1 MTTFTYPSS
10 AELIEI
16 AQDKMPRLIQDR
28 PIFDLMPIAS
38 QDENVLLWE
47 QMDNFQGLQQVRGL
61 NGAPQRVKKTGVNR
75 YSMVPGAYG
84 EYEPIDETEITT
96 RRRIGQFGTPVDI
109 SDLVMYT
116 QDKLLLRRLDRIE
129 LMGWTLL
136 LTGTFSVANADGTVT
151 HTDTFPV
158 QSFSASTPWSTWAT
172 ATPMQDLRT
181 IQLKSR
187 GHSVNFGRKAK
198 CFVNRKTGNDILSN
212 SNATDLYGRRTG
224 QAAGPALPPGG
235 TLNTLKDVNAVLL
248 DQDLPEIVIYDEGY
262 LSDGTDGNA
271 AGSFQLFIPNGEA
284 VVVGVRPAGQTI
296 AQFRYTRNAN
306 NPDAGPGAYMR
317 VIDKGEIQI
326 PRSVEVHDGF
336 NGGPVIFFPSGIVKL
351 TGL

>member
-1 MTTFTYPSS
+1 MATFTYPSS

-28 PIFDLMPIAS
+28 PIFDIMPISS
-38 QDENVLLWE
+38 QDENVLMWE
-47 QMDNFQGLQQVRGL
+47 QDDNYQGLQQVRGL
-61 NGAPQRVKKTGVNR
+61 DGAPRRVKKTGMNR
-75 YSMVPGAYG
+75 YSMIPGVYG
-84 EYEPIDETEITT
+84 EYEVIDETEITT
-96 RRRIGQFGTPVDI
+96 RRRAGSFGTPVDI
-109 SDLVMYT
+109 SDLVMKV

-129 LMGWTLL
+129 LIGWTLI
-136 LTGTFSVANADGTVT
+136 LTGTFSVSSPEGTLM
-151 HTDTFPV
+151 HTDTFPL
-158 QSFSASTPWSTWAT
+158 QSFAASTPWSTWAS
-172 ATPMQDLRT
+172 ATPMADLRT

-187 GHSVNFGRKAK
+187 GHSVDFGRKAK
-198 CFVNRKTGNDILSN
+198 LFVNRKTANDILSN

-235 TLNTLKDVNAVLL
+235 TLNTIKDVNAVLM
-248 DQDLPEIVIYDEGY
+248 DQDLPEIVIYDQGY

-284 VVVGVRPAGQTI
+284 VLVGVRPAGQTI
-296 AQFRYTRNAN
+296 AQYRYTRNAN
-306 NPDAGPGAYMR
+306 MPDAAPGAYMR
-317 VIDKGEIQI
+317 VIDTADYKV
-326 PRSVEVHDGF
+326 PRTVEVHDGH